1 MNGVEVKKILEKE
14 KCIKVCNISDNA
26 TIRDVDFWDKT
37 AGDAED
43 LSADT
48 LYLVDESDSSFVQ
61 DAHISFLVAD
71 RDKLTGLF
79 HEIHQSLKKESAAE
93 RAYLRL
99 LKNMYAGESIQSFL
113 NDYARDNGHFIAVLD
128 ISGRILASSEPVIDN
143 SVWQEAVKNGFCDF
157 DFMEHLTA
165 SPVPP
170 HGRLIDADKNTFPT
184 PHRNPSNDYM
194 KGWNACLHSVQQQP
208 TVIPAEEKT

>member
-1 MNGVEVKKILEKE
+1 MSVLIEGMEMPKKGSW
-14 KCIKVCNISDNA
+14 ISLRVFPDGQC
-26 TIRDVDFWDKT
+26 F
-37 AGDAED
+37 
-43 LSADT
+43 
-48 LYLVDESDSSFVQ
+48 LYSWC
-61 DAHISFLVAD
+61 
-71 RDKLTGLF
+71 G
-79 HEIHQSLKKESAAE
+79 
-93 RAYLRL
+93 
-99 LKNMYAGESIQSFL
+99 N
-113 NDYARDNGHFIAVLD
+113 
-128 ISGRILASSEPVIDN
+128 
-143 SVWQEAVKNGFCDF
+143 DF